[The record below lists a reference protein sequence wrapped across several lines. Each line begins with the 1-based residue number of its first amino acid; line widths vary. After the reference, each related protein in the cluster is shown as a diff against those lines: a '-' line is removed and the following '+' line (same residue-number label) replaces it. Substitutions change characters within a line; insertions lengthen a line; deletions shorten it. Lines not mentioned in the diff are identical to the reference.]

1 MGRMHA
7 NDGRRLFFCRLMVGI
22 RYSNYV
28 LQEPA
33 ADGRGIG
40 SEEAHISGS
49 EGDEAVSW
57 PSCVMMEV
65 STRLLL
71 RLVTSR
77 VEHLSGI
84 SQRGRSR

>member
-7 NDGRRLFFCRLMVGI
+7 DDGRRLFFCRLMVGI
-22 RYSNYV
+22 RYSNCE
-28 LQEPA
+28 EPA

-49 EGDEAVSW
+49 ESDEAVSW